1 MSSRTQPGLLAD
13 LEMSVMPLTLEQYID
28 RIHTRGDLPWPV
40 APRIEPVKAKPSLQS
55 LPVKAVFWTIYGT
68 LIAIP
73 QGELQF
79 EHAQDFITD
88 AALEKLIKEFKMW
101 NSMSRKPGAP
111 SAYMKELY
119 RKALTTLQMV
129 GSGTEKYPEVQVD
142 RVWDDIVKKLF
153 QKEYQFDTVTY
164 GSMNEYVK
172 KIAYFFHA
180 SIQGVGAYPG
190 AVDALRLTADRGMT
204 QGLLADGQCFT
215 TGQLQRCLKQ
225 QDPGFEL
232 DAVFPTASRFI
243 SYDKKAKKPSD
254 TLFKAAVQTAA
265 AKGFEPFEV
274 LHVGSNLS
282 RDIAP
287 AKKFGFRTALYA
299 GDKNSLSATAEQLK
313 DAAFR
318 PDVLLTE
325 LTQILEVVG

>member
-1 MSSRTQPGLLAD
+1 
-13 LEMSVMPLTLEQYID
+13 MPLTLEQYID
-28 RIHTRGDLPWPV
+28 RIHSRADLPWPA
-40 APRIEPVKAKPSLQS
+40 APRIDPVQAKPSLHP

-68 LIAIP
+68 LVAIP

-79 EHAQDFITD
+79 EHPQDFITD

-119 RKALTTLQMV
+119 RKALTTLQMA
-129 GSGTEKYPEVQVD
+129 GSGGEKHPEVQVE

-164 GSMNEYVK
+164 GPMNEFVK
-172 KIAYFFHA
+172 KIAYFYHG
-180 SIQGVGAYPG
+180 SIQGAGAYPG
-190 AVDALRLTADRGMT
+190 AVDALRLTADRGIV

-215 TGQLQRCLKQ
+215 VGQLQRCLKQ
-225 QDPGFEL
+225 QDSSFDL
-232 DAVFPTASRFI
+232 DTVFPSTLRTVSAE
-243 SYDKKAKKPSD
+243 KKAKKPSE
-254 TLFKAAVQTAA
+254 TLFKAAAQAA
-265 AKGFEPFEV
+265 ALKGIEPSEI

-287 AKKFGFRTALYA
+287 AKKQGFRTALFA
-299 GDKNSLSATAEQLK
+299 GDKNSLSATPDQLK

-325 LTQILEVVG
+325 LPQILEVIG